1 MFGLHKMTMQS
12 LKTASVVVV
21 ATAGLVLGASAVQAA
36 GGSGVPLKTVKWS
49 FNGPMGTYDRAQ
61 VQRGYQVYSEVCAA
75 CHSLKYVRFGN
86 LPDIG
91 FSEDQAKAVA
101 AEYEAEDG
109 PNDDGEMFMR
119 PARLSDTLPSPFA
132 NDKAARASNNGALP
146 PDLSLMAK
154 ARVGG
159 SDYLYSLL
167 TGYSDAP
174 EGHEVAEGMSYN
186 AWFPGTQIA
195 MAPPLSDDGVEYVD
209 GTAATADQQAKD
221 VSAFLMWA
229 AEPKLEDRHRTG
241 LKTMIFLIILTFLFW
256 LVKRRVWKDAH

>member
-1 MFGLHKMTMQS
+1 MSLNMIKKAIVALAATLVLSASAAVASGGGGPA
-12 LKTASVVVV
+12 LKT
-21 ATAGLVLGASAVQAA
+21 QN
-36 GGSGVPLKTVKWS
+36 WS
-49 FNGPMGTYDRAQ
+49 FNGPMGTFDRAQ
-61 VQRGYQVYSEVCAA
+61 VQRGYQVYSEVCAG

-86 LPDIG
+86 LLDIG

-101 AEYEAEDG
+101 AEFEAEDG
-109 PNDDGEMFMR
+109 PDDDGEMFMR
-119 PARLSDTLPSPFA
+119 PARLSDALPSPFA

-159 SDYLYSLL
+159 PDYIYSLL
-167 TGYSDAP
+167 MGYTDAP
-174 EGHEVAEGMSYN
+174 AGHEVAEGMNYN

-195 MAPPLSDDGVEYVD
+195 MAPPVSDDGIEYVD
-209 GTAATADQQAKD
+209 GTAGTADQQAKD

-229 AEPKLEDRHRTG
+229 AEPKLEDRHKTG

-256 LVKRRVWKDAH
+256 LVKRRVWADAH

>member
-1 MFGLHKMTMQS
+1 MSVQIIKNASRIFAV
-12 LKTASVVVV
+12 TA
-21 ATAGLVLGASAVQAA
+21 ALVLTATVAAAS
-36 GGSGVPLKTVKWS
+36 GGGGPALNPQKLS

-61 VQRGYQVYSEVCAA
+61 VQRGYQVYSEVCAG

-86 LPDIG
+86 LLDIG
-91 FSEDQAKAVA
+91 FSEAQAKAVA

-109 PNDDGEMFMR
+109 PDDDGEMFMR
-119 PARLSDTLPSPFA
+119 PARLSDALPAPFA

-146 PDLSLMAK
+146 PDLSLIAK

-159 SDYLYSLL
+159 ADYVYTLL

-174 EGHEVAEGMSYN
+174 AGHEVAEGMEYN

-195 MAPPLSDDGVEYVD
+195 MAPPLSDDGIEYVD

-221 VSAFLMWA
+221 VGAFLMWA

-241 LKTMIFLIILTFLFW
+241 LKTMIFLIILTILFW
-256 LVKRRVWKDAH
+256 LVKRRVWRDAH